1 MTGAIENIVKVLA
14 ESQQQLLANA
24 RAEIDKLTDP
34 AQKAYFADVL
44 AQAEKGNFNAE
55 SFINDAKKFQ

>member
-1 MTGAIENIVKVLA
+1 MTGAIENIIKVLA

-24 RAEIDKLTDP
+24 LAEIDKLTDP
-34 AQKAYFADVL
+34 VQKAYFTDVL

>member
-1 MTGAIENIVKVLA
+1 MTGVIENIVKVLA

-34 AQKAYFADVL
+34 AQKAYFSDVL
-44 AQAEKGNFNAE
+44 SQAEKGNFNIE
-55 SFINDAKKFQ
+55 SFLNEAKKFQ

>member
-1 MTGAIENIVKVLA
+1 MIGAIENIVKVLA

-34 AQKAYFADVL
+34 AQKAYFAGVL
-44 AQAEKGNFNAE
+44 DQAQKGNFNAD